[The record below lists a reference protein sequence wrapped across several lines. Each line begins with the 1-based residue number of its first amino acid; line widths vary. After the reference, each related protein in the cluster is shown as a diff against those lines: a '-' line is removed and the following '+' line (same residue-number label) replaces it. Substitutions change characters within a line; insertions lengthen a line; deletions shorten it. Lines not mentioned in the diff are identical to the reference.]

1 MRGVSFIS
9 VWFSLF
15 VCILTLSSCENSKLA
30 AIDIR
35 EVFDFHNLKI
45 NEGAL
50 LIVRLEDGKSW
61 SVGGERISKRF
72 SPASTSKILHTYIA
86 LESGIVT
93 DETQEFIWDGRARY
107 LESWNQNQTLKTAFH
122 RSAVWVYQ
130 DIVSQIG
137 YADMQN
143 YVNTFEYGNMNIGGI
158 DNLTTYWLNGEL
170 QISALE
176 QVAFLSKL
184 VKNEFNISKRSY
196 DHAEAIMQKNIT
208 HHQKMVGKTGWYSG
222 ENTDIGWYIG
232 WFENHENGDE
242 QTYVFAFNMDM
253 HDIDDDLSKRRDV
266 VMSALTHIGAVE
278 IGKTHFQP

>member
-1 MRGVSFIS
+1 MSSVPFIS

-15 VCILTLSSCENSKLA
+15 VCILTLSSCEKSTPI
-30 AIDIR
+30 AIDIS
-35 EVFDFHNLKI
+35 EVFDFYNLKT

-61 SVGGERISKRF
+61 SVGGERLLKRF

-86 LESGIVT
+86 LESGVVT
-93 DETQEFIWDGRARY
+93 DETQEFIWDGRARF
-107 LESWNQNQTLKTAFH
+107 LDSWNQNQTLKTAFH

-143 YVNTFEYGNMNIGGI
+143 YVNTFEYGNMNIGSV

-196 DHAEAIMQKNIT
+196 DRAEVIMQKDIAP
-208 HHQKMVGKTGWYSG
+208 HQKMIAKTGWYSG
-222 ENTDIGWYIG
+222 GNTDIGWYIG
-232 WFENHENGDE
+232 WFKNDE
-242 QTYVFAFNMDM
+242 EQIYVFAFNMDM
-253 HDIDDDLSKRRDV
+253 HDIDDDLRKRRDV
-266 VMSALTHIGAVE
+266 VISALTHIRATE
-278 IGKTHFQP
+278 IEKTHFQP